1 MKNGHGPSGLR
12 YYVFT
17 LPAREVS
24 MAKKK
29 DKLTEVSTKIG
40 AALGKAEKQTRLHAR
55 KVAEVRAVA
64 KQELKLISRQVDS
77 LRKQLA
83 KTSDRLKKV
92 LVS

>member
-1 MKNGHGPSGLR
+1 
-12 YYVFT
+12 
-17 LPAREVS
+17 

-55 KVAEVRAVA
+55 KVAEARAVA

-77 LRKQLA
+77 LKKQLA
-83 KTSDRLKKV
+83 KTSDRLKRV